1 MPAFEHPIRTL
12 RAVLTAL
19 AVFSVLLPTTTHAAQ
34 PGPDD
39 PEVVVSAEIR
49 HSSVA
54 PGDESAIAVIFDHA
68 EGFHTYPP
76 EPMKQ
81 GPKELIEPLLGL
93 SVQVTDAGG
102 LETESALFPEPH
114 RIDVPPALGGEPG
127 QTYTVYEDRAIVY
140 VPITIPDDAEV
151 GSTVT
156 LELRASHQA
165 CNDQFCLAPF
175 DTELSVNVA
184 IGETTEPDPEVAEL
198 FEGYEERAAS
208 GTAAVSTG
216 GGEIEGASTGIA
228 GLIVLAILA
237 FAGGLVLNMTP
248 CVLPVI
254 PIKVMTIT
262 QHGGSKGKTLFLGVM
277 MAAGVVAFWV
287 GIGLPVAILAG
298 AWDPTQL
305 FSIWWVTMGIGLII
319 AAMSVG
325 IMGAFNINLP
335 KQVYMVNPKADT
347 PQGSFVFG
355 IMTAILGLPCFGFV
369 AGALLAGAASMP
381 WWQIMTIFAG
391 LGVGMASPYLV
402 LAAFPKLLDAMPRT
416 GPASE
421 LVKQVMGLLMLAA
434 AAYFIGS
441 GALGLAADLNNGE
454 PLAWWGKTIHW
465 WFIAL
470 FALAAGG
477 WLAYRT
483 VRITTST
490 PHRAA
495 FAALGLIFAAGGVG
509 AATSTTMKLYTDYW
523 VPYTEEAMAAA
534 LESDKVVVLDFTAEW
549 CLNCKAL
556 EATVLNTKEVGG
568 MLRGD
573 TVVPIKADLT
583 SRKADGW
590 DKLKELG
597 RTGIPL
603 LAVFGPGLE
612 EPWLSSAYTSGQV
625 LDAIERAR
633 GEGAP
638 AETVTRARAD
648 SDR

>member
-1 MPAFEHPIRTL
+1 MTAPTHARRIR
-12 RAVLTAL
+12 RAIFA
-19 AVFSVLLPTTTHAAQ
+19 AFSVLMIVSPPMAAAAQ

-39 PEVVVSAEIR
+39 PAVEVTAAVR

-54 PGDESAIAVIFDHA
+54 PGDETAIAVIFDHD

-76 EPMKQ
+76 ASMKE
-81 GPKELIEPLLGL
+81 GPRELIDPLLGL
-93 SVQVTDAGG
+93 SLEVTEADG
-102 LETESALFPEPH
+102 LEPGSALFPEPH
-114 RIDVPPALGGEPG
+114 LIDVPPALGGEPG
-127 QTYTVYEDRAIVY
+127 QTYTVYEGRTIVY
-140 VPITIPDDAEV
+140 LPVVVPEGAEADT
-151 GSTVT
+151 GLT
-156 LELRASHQA
+156 LELVTSHQA

-184 IGETTEPDPEVAEL
+184 VGESTVPDPEVADL
-198 FEGYEERAAS
+198 FEGYEQRRSE
-208 GTAAVSTG
+208 GGAAVSGDSALTG
-216 GGEIEGASTGIA
+216 P
-228 GLIVLAILA
+228 GLIGLAVAAMLS

-262 QHGGSKGKTLFLGVM
+262 QHGGSKGRTLLLGVL

-287 GIGLPVAILAG
+287 GIGLPVAVLSG

-347 PQGSFVFG
+347 PHGSFVFG
-355 IMTAILGLPCFGFV
+355 VMTAILGLPCFGFV

-381 WWQIMTIFAG
+381 WWQIMTIFTG

-402 LAAFPKLLDAMPRT
+402 LSAFPKLLEAVPRT

-434 AAYFIGS
+434 ATYFIGS
-441 GALGLAADLNNGE
+441 GAIGLAADLNDGE

-465 WFIAL
+465 WVIAL
-470 FALAAGG
+470 FTLAAGG

-483 VRITTST
+483 VRITPSNAR
-490 PHRAA
+490 RAV
-495 FAALGLIFAAGGVG
+495 FAALGLLFAAGGVG
-509 AATSTTMKLYTDYW
+509 AATSTTVKLYNDFW
-523 VPYTEEAMAAA
+523 IPYSESTLASA
-534 LESDKVVVLDFTAEW
+534 LENDKVVVLDFTAEW
-549 CLNCKAL
+549 CLNCKTL
-556 EATVLNTKEVGG
+556 EATVLETGTLKQT
-568 MLRGD
+568 LRSD
-573 TVVPIKADLT
+573 AVVPLKADLT

-590 DKLKELG
+590 DKLEALG

-603 LAVFGPGLE
+603 LAVYGPGLE

-625 LDAIERAR
+625 LRAIERAR
-633 GEGAP
+633 GDEAV
-638 AETVTRARAD
+638 AEPLARAVI
-648 SDR
+648 RH